1 MNSLFRVSERH
12 HSGLILM
19 TELASAYSD
28 PTSFLSLSEIADR
41 MHISS
46 GYLEEIALRLR
57 EADLIEGRKGPGGG
71 YRLKRAPNEIT
82 AEEIICAVEGPL
94 ALVDCHSNG
103 CPVEGACQ
111 SKALWNFLYASLRKT
126 LQDTTLSSIIKNTL

>member
-19 TELASAYSD
+19 TELANAYSD
-28 PTSFLSLSEIADR
+28 PASFRSLSEIADR

-57 EADLIEGRKGPGGG
+57 EAKLIEGRKGPGGG
-71 YRLKRAPNEIT
+71 YRLKRSPDKIT
-82 AEEIICAVEGPL
+82 AEEIIRAIEGPL
-94 ALVDCHSNG
+94 ALVDCQAAG
-103 CPVEGACQ
+103 CPVEGACH
-111 SKALWNFLYASLRKT
+111 SKTLWNFLYASVRQT
-126 LQDTTLSSIIKNTL
+126 LQNTSLSSIIKNTL